1 MTTLQFDIYDKDF
14 LCDTDEVK
22 ALRREPNED
31 HFCYVYDGVPLP
43 GATSNIMMPPVGLR
57 PDSDDELMCA
67 VLISLWGQAG
77 YPPARFEFL
86 YTKDEHGVLVFDA
99 EGNLL
104 FHAVSATLG
113 YSGSGSIL
121 SRTIMK
127 ASGFSDE
134 DFETVNA
141 RVKRREEFT
150 YRLGVLIKP
159 S

>member
-1 MTTLQFDIYDKDF
+1 MTTLQFEIYDKDF

-31 HFCYVYDGVPLP
+31 HFCFVYDGMPL
-43 GATSNIMMPPVGLR
+43 
-57 PDSDDELMCA
+57 SDDIGNIAIPPAAFYADTNAIRDCRLL
-67 VLISLWGQAG
+67 VKLWKLEGH
-77 YPPARFEFL
+77 PPARFEFL
-86 YTKDEHGVLVFDA
+86 YTKDEHGVLVFDT

-104 FHAVSATLG
+104 FHAVSAMLG